1 MPTYVVDASV
11 VIEYLVTG
19 DYTSNATALFQ
30 QMTDEERLIVP
41 EFCLVECT
49 NVLWKHV
56 RFQGMPV
63 VQAETLLQDLR
74 KLPLERVS
82 VKALLP
88 AALRIGL
95 LHQLAI
101 YDSVYIALA
110 SHANIPLITID
121 ERQSYAVN
129 AEGIRLKPIKDFTL

>member
-1 MPTYVVDASV
+1 MPSYVVDASV

-19 DYTSNATALFQ
+19 NYTSNAIALFQ
-30 QMTDEERLIVP
+30 QMTIEQRLIVP
-41 EFCLVECT
+41 EFCLLECT

-56 RFQGMPV
+56 RFQDMLV
-63 VQAETLLQDLR
+63 SQAETLLKDLR
-74 KLPLERVS
+74 KLPLKRVA

-110 SHANIPLITID
+110 NHVNIPLITID
-121 ERQSYAVN
+121 ERQAHAVH
-129 AEGIRLKPIKDFTL
+129 AEGVRLKPVTEF